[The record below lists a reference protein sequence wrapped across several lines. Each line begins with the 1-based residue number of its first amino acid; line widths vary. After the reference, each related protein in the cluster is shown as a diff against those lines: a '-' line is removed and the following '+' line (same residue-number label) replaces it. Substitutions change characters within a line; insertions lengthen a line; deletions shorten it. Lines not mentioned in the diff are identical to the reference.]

1 MSLVLG
7 DIFIVGIKQKLF
19 MNNIHFRLLF
29 STILKV
35 LCEERRNTE
44 RADQRVTENATGRQ
58 GILAYKWRGD
68 DLTSQRT
75 AKKKQLN
82 RCLEYPA

>member
-1 MSLVLG
+1 MSVHLIYFIIFHPIFLPNTHPGYMSLVLG

-35 LCEERRNTE
+35 LCEERRNIE
-44 RADQRVTENATGRQ
+44 REQVRE
-58 GILAYKWRGD
+58 
-68 DLTSQRT
+68 
-75 AKKKQLN
+75 
-82 RCLEYPA
+82 

>member
-1 MSLVLG
+1 MSVHLIYFIIFHPIFLPNTHPGYMSLVLG

-35 LCEERRNTE
+35 LWEERRNIE
-44 RADQRVTENATGRQ
+44 REQVRE
-58 GILAYKWRGD
+58 
-68 DLTSQRT
+68 
-75 AKKKQLN
+75 
-82 RCLEYPA
+82 

>member
-1 MSLVLG
+1 MSIHFIYFIIFHPLLLPNTHPGYVSLVLG

-19 MNNIHFRLLF
+19 KNNIHFRLLF

-44 RADQRVTENATGRQ
+44 REQIRE
-58 GILAYKWRGD
+58 
-68 DLTSQRT
+68 
-75 AKKKQLN
+75 
-82 RCLEYPA
+82 